1 MNARFKPAKTSRTAA
16 LRLKGRMP
24 LKRITRVI
32 LHHGYR
38 TITPQAD
45 SASSAPVAAISSVVG
60 AIMARERPT
69 PPLLQGHGR
78 ARRLNHQAVD
88 DRDAD
93 GAKPGFASE
102 TEANLKRPI
111 PNHGTKGS
119 KGYLGVIRYSIVT
132 CQFANAG
139 TVYGG
144 DRRKDM

>member
-1 MNARFKPAKTSRTAA
+1 
-16 LRLKGRMP
+16 
-24 LKRITRVI
+24 
-32 LHHGYR
+32 
-38 TITPQAD
+38 
-45 SASSAPVAAISSVVG
+45 
-60 AIMARERPT
+60 MARERPT

-144 DRRKDM
+144 DRRKDMQINFTPETVRAWPSRLFSPLSPSFDFTHRVAPET

>member
-1 MNARFKPAKTSRTAA
+1 
-16 LRLKGRMP
+16 
-24 LKRITRVI
+24 
-32 LHHGYR
+32 
-38 TITPQAD
+38 
-45 SASSAPVAAISSVVG
+45 
-60 AIMARERPT
+60 MARERPT

-132 CQFANAG
+132 CQFAIAG
-139 TVYGG
+139 AVYGG
-144 DRRKDM
+144 DRRRTCKSISPRKRSARGQAGLFSPLSPSFGFTHRIAPET